1 MNRTFKKLSRCN
13 STSTIAGTTKYN
25 TPCTSYRNDYVKPGF
40 SNMSKYQLAQPT
52 QIGLYRRPITQEQK
66 MLCPE
71 CYNKNLIN
79 DHELKSSY
87 MKNKPDLATST
98 TFEDNLRYANQK
110 RIQDRINKRESMA
123 KNAYSSISK
132 YKNNKKEKLQLECE
146 NDNFFGTSK
155 DYNRERAKKRQLQ
168 TEIFI
173 KQNRSQF
180 TQNENPEV
188 LRYYEKC
195 VGKGNEGIIKPSSKN
210 YIDKENYYNDV
221 KDQMEQNQRLK
232 SQRMKKEKEEENA
245 LMQSQIEKQNQLYK
259 QQYLKNMNA
268 QRKMCEANQKMM
280 NEKYEKEKLER
291 MKKIKEEDEI
301 LQKAAKDN
309 EQQKKEMQRKKE
321 EFHKVCND
329 NLQRFLSDQEKKKRE
344 LTMEKEQ
351 DRQYKGFCPHGCDM
365 MTCDLC
371 HRLYPR
377 RVMTPFIV
385 RKRNNMKY

>member
-1 MNRTFKKLSRCN
+1 
-13 STSTIAGTTKYN
+13 
-25 TPCTSYRNDYVKPGF
+25 
-40 SNMSKYQLAQPT
+40 
-52 QIGLYRRPITQEQK
+52 
-66 MLCPE
+66 
-71 CYNKNLIN
+71 
-79 DHELKSSY
+79 

-195 VGKGNEGIIKPSSKN
+195 VGKGNEGIIKPSSKS

-221 KDQMEQNQRLK
+221 KDQMEQNQ
-232 SQRMKKEKEEENA
+232 
-245 LMQSQIEKQNQLYK
+245 LYQ

-280 NEKYEKEKLER
+280 NEKYENEKLER
-291 MKKIKEEDEI
+291 MQNCCCWR
-301 LQKAAKDN
+301 LAWRWMPLPFPFAA
-309 EQQKKEMQRKKE
+309 
-321 EFHKVCND
+321 VWC
-329 NLQRFLSDQEKKKRE
+329 
-344 LTMEKEQ
+344 
-351 DRQYKGFCPHGCDM
+351 
-365 MTCDLC
+365 
-371 HRLYPR
+371 
-377 RVMTPFIV
+377 
-385 RKRNNMKY
+385 